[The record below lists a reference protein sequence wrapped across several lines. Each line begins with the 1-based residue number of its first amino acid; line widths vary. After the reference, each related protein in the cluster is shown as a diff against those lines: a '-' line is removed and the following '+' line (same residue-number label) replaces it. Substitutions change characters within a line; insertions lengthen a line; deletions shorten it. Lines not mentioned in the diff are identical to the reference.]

1 MSLKI
6 INHPIINISTKL
18 KNSAIFIIRLS
29 FGLLNKKILFFFFKK
44 FFYKKIK
51 PKIINFSFI
60 YNLNNII
67 IDKGIILYFNKPKSY
82 TGEDLLEFQGHG
94 NIFII
99 DSILKNFIFFLKKYK
114 IKLSKRGE
122 FTRRAFL
129 NNKIDIF
136 ELNLIL
142 NIFKLKSNNFL
153 KNLNNFF
160 KFNFKK
166 KILKIIKKINKL
178 YFFVNFY
185 LNYEFLKKFYF
196 YKNFLYNLKYL
207 IIKIFNLLNI
217 FYLNKYKK
225 NIIVFGFTNVGKS
238 TFINKLVKSNYSLI
252 SSISGTTRDI
262 IKKNIFI
269 ENLNFKIFD
278 TPGFK
283 TIYNN
288 KILEYLNL
296 IFSIKKCFLSNII
309 IYIFDN
315 IIFYNIFF
323 YYIKKN
329 IIKNQIIIK
338 IFNKIDL
345 IKCSISLEIFII
357 KIEKNIILKI
367 TSIFFYGFKFLFKEI
382 LRNYKKRINYFNF
395 IFFNIIKK
403 SYKYILKSYL
413 FFYKKKYDLLLIN
426 IIKIKKILNFFI
438 KKKLKNKNISN
449 KIFKN
454 FCVGK

>member
-1 MSLKI
+1 MCLNR
-6 INHPIINISTKL
+6 INPIINISTKL
-18 KNSAIFIIRLS
+18 KNSAVFIIRLS
-29 FGLLNKKILFFFFKK
+29 FGLLNKKIIFFFFKK

-60 YNLNNII
+60 YNLKNII
-67 IDKGIILYFNKPKSY
+67 LDKGVVLYFNKPKSY
-82 TGEDLLEFQGHG
+82 TGEDLLEYQGHG
-94 NIFII
+94 NTFII
-99 DSILKNFIFFLKKYK
+99 NNVLKIFIFFLKKYK
-114 IKLSKRGE
+114 IKLSKKGE
-122 FTRRAFL
+122 FTKRAFI

-142 NIFKLKSNNFL
+142 NIFKLKNNNIL
-153 KNLNNFF
+153 KILNIFF

-166 KILKIIKKINKL
+166 KILKIIKKISNL

-185 LNYEFLKKFYF
+185 LNHEILKKFYL

-207 IIKIFNLLNI
+207 DTKIFNLLNL
-217 FYLNKYKK
+217 FYINKYQK
-225 NIIVFGFTNVGKS
+225 NIIIFGLTNVGKS
-238 TFINKLVKSNYSLI
+238 TFINNLVKNNFSLI
-252 SSISGTTRDI
+252 SSISGTTRDVI
-262 IKKNIFI
+262 RKSVFI

-283 TIYNN
+283 IIYNN
-288 KILEYLNL
+288 NILEYLSL
-296 IFSIKKCFLSNII
+296 ILSLKKILFSNIV

-338 IFNKIDL
+338 ILNKIDL
-345 IKCSISLEIFII
+345 IKCFIFLEIFVI
-357 KIEKNIILKI
+357 KNEKNLILKI
-367 TSIFFYGFKFLFKEI
+367 SSIFFYGFKYLFKEI
-382 LRNYKKRINYFNF
+382 LRNYKKGLNYFNF

-403 SYKYILKSYL
+403 SYKYILKLYL
-413 FFYKKKYDLLLIN
+413 FFYKKKYNLLLIN

-438 KKKLKNKNISN
+438 KKNLKNKNISN

-454 FCVGK
+454 FCIGK

>member
-6 INHPIINISTKL
+6 INPILNISTKL
-18 KNSAIFIIRLS
+18 KNSAIFVIRLS
-29 FGLLNKKILFFFFKK
+29 FGSLNKKIVFFFFKK

-67 IDKGIILYFNKPKSY
+67 LDKGIILYFNKPKSY
-82 TGEDLLEFQGHG
+82 TGEDLLEYQGHG

-99 DSILKNFIFFLKKYK
+99 NNILKNFIFFLKKYK

-122 FTRRAFL
+122 FTKRAFL

-142 NIFKLKSNNFL
+142 NIFKLKN
-153 KNLNNFF
+153 NNFF
-160 KFNFKK
+160 KNLNYFFKYNFKK
-166 KILKIIKKINKL
+166 KILNILKKINKL
-178 YFFVNFY
+178 YFFINFY
-185 LNYEFLKKFYF
+185 LNYEILKKFYF

-207 IIKIFNLLNI
+207 KIKIFNLLNI
-217 FYLNKYKK
+217 FYINKYKK
-225 NIIVFGFTNVGKS
+225 NIIVFGLTNVGKS
-238 TFINKLVKSNYSLI
+238 TFINKFVKNNFSLI
-252 SSISGTTRDI
+252 SSISGTTREI
-262 IKKNIFI
+262 IKKNVFI

-283 TIYNN
+283 FIYNKN
-288 KILEYLNL
+288 ILEYLSL
-296 IFSIKKCFLSNII
+296 TFSLKKFFFSNII

-315 IIFYNIFF
+315 IVLYNIFF

-338 IFNKIDL
+338 IINKIDL
-345 IKCSISLEIFII
+345 IKNYIYLELFII
-357 KIEKNIILKI
+357 KIEKNIIIKVS
-367 TSIFFYGFKFLFKEI
+367 SIFFYGFKYLFKEI
-382 LRNYKKRINYFNF
+382 LRNYKKRLNYFNF

-403 SYKYILKSYL
+403 SYKYILKLYL
-413 FFYKKKYDLLLIN
+413 FFYKKKYNLLIIN

-438 KKKLKNKNISN
+438 KKKIKNKNISN

-454 FCVGK
+454 FCIGK